1 MYMTDNKPA
10 KFEDLIK
17 QIDDFEKT
25 IQQLTSNV
33 AVLKQKLKAN
43 QEKYGPDMS
52 KWPKDAA

>member
-1 MYMTDNKPA
+1 MTDNKPA